1 MERSGRCSSTTASTT
16 DKNKGKEAEAWR
28 MMSYRQIG
36 RPGSLL
42 PGNAT
47 TSSSGGF
54 VGGSGCFPWPPRSY
68 SCSFC
73 KREFKSAQALGG
85 HMNVHRRDKA
95 RLRQSPP
102 YSNYELN
109 PNPNPLVQ
117 LPCTTTTTKVSI
129 PNLNMPP
136 PSTSS
141 GDDRDQ
147 ILTTPFSSIISPL
160 LPHLIPPSLQAAGRW
175 DSKDEQD
182 LDDMGSVSKSDGRKV
197 LALDLEVGLFT
208 GNNNHHGLDLELRLG
223 YIN

>member
-1 MERSGRCSSTTASTT
+1 MERSGCTAATT
-16 DKNKGKEAEAWR
+16 DKNKGKEAEPWR

-42 PGNAT
+42 PGNA

-95 RLRQSPP
+95 RLR
-102 YSNYELN
+102 
-109 PNPNPLVQ
+109 
-117 LPCTTTTTKVSI
+117 VSI

-141 GDDRDQ
+141 EDHEE

-160 LPHLIPPSLQAAGRW
+160 LPHLIPSSLPAKVDRQAAGRR
-175 DSKDEQD
+175 DSKDDPVLGED
-182 LDDMGSVSKSDGRKV
+182 LDDMGNELKRDGRKV

>member
-1 MERSGRCSSTTASTT
+1 
-16 DKNKGKEAEAWR
+16 

-36 RPGSLL
+36 RPSSLL

-47 TSSSGGF
+47 SSSGCF

-95 RLRQSPP
+95 RLRQSPS

-109 PNPNPLVQ
+109 PNPNPATSKPLV
-117 LPCTTTTTKVSI
+117 LPCTSRVSI

-141 GDDRDQ
+141 GDHEEN
-147 ILTTPFSSIISPL
+147 LTTPFSSIISPL
-160 LPHLIPPSLQAAGRW
+160 LPHLFPPSLPAKDDRQAANRW
-175 DSKDEQD
+175 EYSTDDPVLCED
-182 LDDMGSVSKSDGRKV
+182 LEDMGNELKMDGRRV